1 MQISSVEFRKIFTLL
16 HKEAVKKYDS
26 VGPGRTL
33 GSKLRKSCENGPL
46 ALSSHSV
53 RLRKRCEV
61 GTSRNSLK
69 TSVMQPKN
77 SFGRAYGL
85 RIFC

>member
-53 RLRKRCEV
+53 RLRNRCGAE
-61 GTSRNSLK
+61 TCQNSLK
-69 TSVMQPKN
+69 TTVLQPKN
-77 SFGRAYGL
+77 SFLGAYELGKV
-85 RIFC
+85 C